1 MKARAIRTD
10 TDRLCCVGLRPEPSR
25 SKIVRANGL
34 SVLSKKVVARS
45 LRKSVGPR
53 SADPGATDRVRPRI
67 TRNTRRESLYRPQ
80 ITGVRGSPQAADAE
94 TEVPLPAADHAEY
107 AESSLYRPRITR
119 STRRVPSTGRGS
131 RGVRGEFPLPA
142 ADHAEFAEELRLQS
156 TDHAEYAESSL
167 YRPQITRSSRPF
179 LNAVHNLRPWSSLH
193 SC

>member
-67 TRNTRRESLYRPQ
+67 TRSTRRESLYRPQ
-80 ITGVRGSPQAADAE
+80 ITRIAE
-94 TEVPLPAADHAEY
+94 SSLPAADHAGYAESSLYRPQITRVRGEFPLQAADHAGY

-119 STRRVPSTGRGS
+119 STRRVPSTGRRSRGVRGGTPSTVHGS
-131 RGVRGEFPLPA
+131 RGVRGRVP
-142 ADHAEFAEELRLQS
+142 S
-156 TDHAEYAESSL
+156 TGRKS
-167 YRPQITRSSRPF
+167 RGVRGRS
-179 LNAVHNLRPWSSLH
+179 
-193 SC
+193 